1 VARVTET
8 VWDAAGEGTPVRM
21 DDPASSRS
29 TTPIVSDSS
38 LTIDRVL
45 RYVALGVMAVLVG
58 LGLSG
63 AAGIRSRTTSAAG
76 DDLELSVRYGQ
87 VVRPGLAAPFEIAIR
102 AVDGRDLPAELRV
115 EVTSSYLAMF
125 DENGLEPEPL
135 DAWSGDGRTVWTYSV
150 PAGERELTI
159 SLDARIEP
167 GVQLSRRE
175 ADISVRTDAG
185 HTVALDVTSWV
196 LP

>member
-1 VARVTET
+1 
-8 VWDAAGEGTPVRM
+8 M
-21 DDPASSRS
+21 DDRSSVS

-38 LTIDRVL
+38 VTIDRVL
-45 RYVALGVMAVLVG
+45 RYAALGVMTVLVG
-58 LGLSG
+58 LALSG
-63 AAGIRSRTTSAAG
+63 ATGVRARTATAAA
-76 DDLELSVRYGQ
+76 DALVLSVRYGQ
-87 VVRPGLAAPFEIAIR
+87 VVRPGLAAPFEITISA
-102 AVDGRDLPAELRV
+102 ADGQQLPAELRV

-135 DAWSGDGRTVWTYSV
+135 DAWSGDGRTVWTYAV

-175 ADISVRTDAG
+175 ADIRVRTDAG
-185 HTVALDVTSWV
+185 QTVALDITSWV